1 MVEVI
6 TKEVVV
12 EDSVVETVAA
22 LDKHLLRGAKTM
34 AMVAAMMVAMAV
46 VVDMVAALKVAGE
59 ANKVVVATAAV
70 AKEATVEDLA
80 VDKVEVKG
88 VVLVR

>member
-46 VVDMVAALKVAGE
+46 VVDMVAALKVA
-59 ANKVVVATAAV
+59 TAAV

-88 VVLVR
+88 AVLVQ